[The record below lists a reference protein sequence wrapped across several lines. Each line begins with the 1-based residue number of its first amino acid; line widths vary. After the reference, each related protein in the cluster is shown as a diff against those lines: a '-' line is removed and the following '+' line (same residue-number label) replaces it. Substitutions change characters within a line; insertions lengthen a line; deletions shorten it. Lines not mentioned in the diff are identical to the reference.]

1 MNNKEFWH
9 LLHNLYVECW
19 HQHYH
24 KYQPEMLNDIHI
36 IQMNK
41 TVMWEYQVG
50 QFEAHRRQAQ
60 AGLYCANVPALVR
73 FDVIIAGVNRGINVT
88 NVTRCHGAARHR
100 VTVWRAIS
108 CGDGDTG
115 LSSGIT
121 RRHDSYLHGRT
132 VDNEDRQEIL
142 CLLNKKCDAHI
153 NSHYQCWTESCWDGK
168 CKKWGK
174 MNNLPISPTQPRE
187 SLKNDP
193 LVSCGLWH

>member
-1 MNNKEFWH
+1 MR
-9 LLHNLYVECW
+9 VSGR
-19 HQHYH
+19 
-24 KYQPEMLNDIHI
+24 
-36 IQMNK
+36 
-41 TVMWEYQVG
+41 TVWSTGDRLE
-50 QFEAHRRQAQ
+50 

-88 NVTRCHGAARHR
+88 NVRRCHGAARHR

-153 NSHYQCWTESCWDGK
+153 INSHYQCWTESCWDGK
-168 CKKWGK
+168 CKNGVKWIIFPSRPRSRGRVWK
-174 MNNLPISPTQPRE
+174 MIRLFPV
-187 SLKNDP
+187 D
-193 LVSCGLWH
+193 CGTNQAARWHH